1 MSPEFSALLLTLKL
15 SLITTFILLVFALP
29 FSWWLAR
36 SRSFFKP
43 VIEAIIAMPLILPPT
58 VLGFYLLIAMSPD
71 GFIGAFVGSNGV
83 GGSLAF
89 SFEGIVIGSLLY
101 SLPFVVQPMQAA
113 FSRIDKQSMEAAAIL
128 GASPIDRFFSVAIP
142 MALPGIISAAVMG
155 FAHTI
160 GEFGVVLMIGGS
172 IPNETRVLSI
182 AIYESVEL
190 LDYQSAH
197 LMSGGL
203 VLCSFILLLL
213 VYTKGHK
220 YRVASI

>member
-1 MSPEFSALLLTLKL
+1 MPPELSALILTIKL
-15 SLITTFILLVFALP
+15 SLLATLILLVFSLP

-36 SRSFFKP
+36 TRSRLKP
-43 VIEAIIAMPLILPPT
+43 AIEALIAMPLVLPPT
-58 VLGFYLLIAMSPD
+58 VLGFYLLLAMSPD
-71 GFIGAFVGSNGV
+71 GILGQLVD
-83 GGSLAF
+83 GSLAF
-89 SFEGIVIGSLLY
+89 SFEGIVIGSLIY

-113 FSRIDKQSMEAAAIL
+113 FSRVDRQTMESAAVI

-172 IPNETRVLSI
+172 IPDETRVLSI

-190 LDYQSAH
+190 LDYRSAH
-197 LMSGGL
+197 LMSGSL
-203 VLCSFILLLL
+203 ILCSFVLLLL

-220 YRVASI
+220 YRVSNL